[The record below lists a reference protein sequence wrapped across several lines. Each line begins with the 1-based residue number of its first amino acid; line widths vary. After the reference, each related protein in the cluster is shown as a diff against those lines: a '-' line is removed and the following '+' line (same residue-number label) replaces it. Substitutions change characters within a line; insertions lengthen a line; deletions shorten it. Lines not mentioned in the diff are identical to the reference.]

1 MKIIPKRMT
10 TFDFFVEVDGDGKTL
25 RYEQLTSFFSE
36 YPDQS
41 VLVYITDRGSFE
53 VDRESV
59 LDNIQVFDYL
69 THSGILRSTHVIGFF
84 WINDT
89 DKFTSFIKELSKI
102 YLDIRENYDM
112 YKRDFEIDEV
122 LS

>member
-1 MKIIPKRMT
+1 
-10 TFDFFVEVDGDGKTL
+10 
-25 RYEQLTSFFSE
+25 LTSFFSE

-59 LDNIQVFDYL
+59 LDNRQVFDYL
-69 THSGILRSTHVIGFF
+69 SHSGILRSTHVIGFF
-84 WINDT
+84 WINDV
-89 DKFTSFIKELSKI
+89 DKLKTFMEELVEV
-102 YLDIRENYDM
+102 YLDIKENYDM
-112 YKRDFEIDEV
+112 YKRDFEIDKV